1 MDGHNDSNFA
11 IPAQAVLW
19 EHGRIPEPAVVHSM
33 KPNVDKALGP
43 YCCFDPVTGIGMAG
57 DWFVEGSIEGAFASG

>member
-19 EHGRIPEPAVVHSM
+19 EHGRKPEPAVVHSM